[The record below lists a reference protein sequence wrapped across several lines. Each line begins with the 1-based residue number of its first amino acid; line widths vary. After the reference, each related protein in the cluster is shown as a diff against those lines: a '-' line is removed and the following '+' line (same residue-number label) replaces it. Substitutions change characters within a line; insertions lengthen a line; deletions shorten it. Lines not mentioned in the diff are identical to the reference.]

1 MLAQLLKALACQQ
14 SSDAFTYS
22 IVVIDNDA
30 TGSASEVVKAFQDE
44 TSIRVHYSIEAVRG
58 IPVARNRAISEAGG
72 NLVAF
77 IDDDE
82 LPNRDWLDR
91 LFATM
96 REYRVAGVLGPVKPH
111 FLTTPPEWV
120 LKSRLFER
128 STFRT
133 GTVLTWRD
141 TRTGNV
147 LLRRDLFADT
157 DNLFNADIGHGE
169 DKDFFRRMIEK
180 GHSFVW
186 CDEATV
192 YEIEPPERC
201 RRSYFLRRALV
212 RGSYYVARATNRPLQ
227 ITKSAFTLGVYCAAL
242 PMLSLFGQPLLMK
255 SLIKICESLG
265 CLIGA
270 CGLRLEHEFSRRRA
284 QSPGGGSN

>member
-1 MLAQLLKALACQQ
+1 MLAQLLQALACQQ

-96 REYRVAGVLGPVKPH
+96 REYRVAGVRSS
-111 FLTTPPEWV
+111 LT
-120 LKSRLFER
+120 F
-128 STFRT
+128 
-133 GTVLTWRD
+133 
-141 TRTGNV
+141 
-147 LLRRDLFADT
+147 
-157 DNLFNADIGHGE
+157 
-169 DKDFFRRMIEK
+169 
-180 GHSFVW
+180 
-186 CDEATV
+186 
-192 YEIEPPERC
+192 
-201 RRSYFLRRALV
+201 
-212 RGSYYVARATNRPLQ
+212 
-227 ITKSAFTLGVYCAAL
+227 
-242 PMLSLFGQPLLMK
+242 
-255 SLIKICESLG
+255 
-265 CLIGA
+265 
-270 CGLRLEHEFSRRRA
+270 
-284 QSPGGGSN
+284 